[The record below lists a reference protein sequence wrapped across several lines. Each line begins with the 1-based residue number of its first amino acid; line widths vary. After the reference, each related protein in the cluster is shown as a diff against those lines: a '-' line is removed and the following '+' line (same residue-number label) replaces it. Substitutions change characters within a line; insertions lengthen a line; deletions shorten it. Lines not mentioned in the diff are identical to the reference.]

1 MGCRLAATTHPLPSS
16 VLATAP
22 AFRPVWVAPVGSTA
36 RPAEAERNS
45 VCSDVTP
52 SGRFHDAAPNQRAVV
67 SGAWS
72 LGFCV
77 LWFRR
82 AISRFLS
89 NHPEQSVD
97 S

>member
-1 MGCRLAATTHPLPSS
+1 MNRLSRCILLLMICLAA
-16 VLATAP
+16 A
-22 AFRPVWVAPVGSTA
+22 APVGSTA